1 MSETT
6 PVVSGLKIS
15 DTGVT
20 IVNPATAIDF
30 NGAGETTT
38 NPSPGKASVAIPGG
52 GGAFAG
58 TQEKSTTVPN
68 SSLQTFAFAH
78 TPRVIV
84 WNGTIQTLT
93 DDYTVSSLNIT
104 FTGTKVPQ
112 TGDVVSNIYA

>member
-52 GGAFAG
+52 GGFAG
-58 TQEKSTTVPN
+58 TQEKSTTTPDATQ
-68 SSLQTFAFAH
+68 QTFAFAH
-78 TPRVIV
+78 TPRIVV
-84 WNGTIQTLT
+84 WNGTIATLT
-93 DDYTVSSLNIT
+93 DDYTVSSLTIT
-104 FTGTKVPQ
+104 FTGTKIPQ
-112 TGDVVSNIYA
+112 VGDTVSNIYA